1 MNSHKLQIFET
12 LSCSAVTNS
21 CIFSG
26 EVLVTFEKKKY
37 LATDVNKGRTYMS
50 IVTTIKKFVNIV
62 DVSAHCDIPCGIYD
76 PITAKIGAQTVL
88 KMAVRIEALDSCE
101 DVNTFSRYVAVKEEH
116 AQAVKNELNILWSDY
131 FKPEH
136 LADYPNLHELFWNAN
151 KLAGANKQGVSS
163 ESAQQLV
170 DAVDEIAKIFWASKG
185 VDYSDPN
192 ASVRY
197 GA

>member
-1 MNSHKLQIFET
+1 MGLRSMLRG
-12 LSCSAVTNS
+12 LSL
-21 CIFSG
+21 I
-26 EVLVTFEKKKY
+26 
-37 LATDVNKGRTYMS
+37 TDVN
-50 IVTTIKKFVNIV
+50 
-62 DVSAHCDIPCGIYD
+62 AHCDIPCGIYD

-88 KMAVRIEALDSCE
+88 KMSVRIEALDSCE

-136 LADYPNLHELFWNAN
+136 LADYPNLHDLFWNAN
-151 KLAGANKQGVSS
+151 KLAGANKQGVNSD
-163 ESAQQLV
+163 SAKGLV
-170 DAVDEIAKIFWASKG
+170 DAVDEIAKIFWATKG

-192 ASVRY
+192 ADVRY

>member
-1 MNSHKLQIFET
+1 MGVGGDAGRLQYD
-12 LSCSAVTNS
+12 
-21 CIFSG
+21 G
-26 EVLVTFEKKKY
+26 
-37 LATDVNKGRTYMS
+37 GRGRG
-50 IVTTIKKFVNIV
+50 KRQH
-62 DVSAHCDIPCGIYD
+62 D
-76 PITAKIGAQTVL
+76 L
-88 KMAVRIEALDSCE
+88 
-101 DVNTFSRYVAVKEEH
+101 
-116 AQAVKNELNILWSDY
+116 
-131 FKPEH
+131 PEH

-192 ASVRY
+192 AAVRY